1 MTAEEEFSIEED
13 RRVGGCDRRDESGAE
28 MVEVQRQALWRLIE
42 FFKTDAV
49 TASLIGRGAAIFA
62 TG

>member
-1 MTAEEEFSIEED
+1 VEEKFSIEKD
-13 RRVGGCDRRDESGAE
+13 RRIGGCDRRAESGAE
-28 MVEVQRQALWRLIE
+28 MVEVQPQALWWLIE

-49 TASLIGRGAAIFA
+49 TAGLIGRGGAIFA